1 MTNSAAEMKREHAMR
16 TGKVKGFTL
25 IEMMIVVAII
35 AILAAIA
42 YPSYTKYVYRVRR
55 SDGQKFLMAIAAA
68 EERYYTNFNKYTTSI
83 VGTSSDGLGFPSATS
98 EGGYYSVAIT
108 FGSTND
114 IKTSFKA
121 TATPIAPQDGD
132 TSCPTLAIDNALS
145 KTPLPGQQANGSC
158 W

>member
-1 MTNSAAEMKREHAMR
+1 MR
-16 TGKVKGFTL
+16 TGNANGFTL
-25 IEMMIVVAII
+25 IEMMIVVVII

-68 EERYYTNFNKYTTSI
+68 EERYYTNYNKYTTSI
-83 VGTSSDGLGFPSATS
+83 VGTSSNGLGFPLATS
-98 EGGYYSVAIT
+98 DGGYNSVIVQA
-108 FGSTND
+108 GSTTD
-114 IKTSFKA
+114 INTSFQA
-121 TATPIAPQDGD
+121 VASAIGAQAAD

-145 KTPLPGQQANGSC
+145 KTPTPGQQANGSC